1 MIRRELKTL
10 ALMLGLVFGSMPVL
24 SPSAMA
30 ENSGLIALK
39 DRGKLLGWE
48 AVGRLDLG
56 NGFCT
61 AVLIAPDLLLTAAHC
76 LFDADTRAPRDFST
90 MTFRAGLRYGRS
102 IADVRVARGTAHPDY
117 NPVGRKQR
125 GQQIRHDAALLQ
137 LVRPI
142 PAQTAAPF
150 ALHSGRMTGERVSV
164 VSYARGRSGAP
175 SWQKDCGVLG
185 QAQGLIAVDC
195 DVTFGSSGAPVFMK
209 ENGRARILSLVSAGT
224 TENGKTLA
232 YGMELPALVSDM
244 KARLR
249 AMPGGANTGTLNTGA
264 KRITI
269 GSGGALNQGSG
280 GAKFVS
286 AGGS

>member
-1 MIRRELKTL
+1 MIRRGAIAL
-10 ALMLGLVFGSMPVL
+10 ALIFGLTPA
-24 SPSAMA
+24 AMA
-30 ENSGLIALK
+30 QNSGLVALK

-48 AVGRLDLG
+48 AVGRLDVG
-56 NGFCT
+56 GGFCT

-76 LFDADTRAPRDFST
+76 LFDRDSKQPRDLSR
-90 MTFRAGLRYGRS
+90 MSFRAGLRDGRS
-102 IADVRVARGTAHPDY
+102 IAEVRIARGAAHADY
-117 NPVGRKQR
+117 DPQGRGTR
-125 GQQIRHDAALLQ
+125 AEQIRHDAALLQ

-164 VSYARGRSGAP
+164 VSYAKGRADVP

-185 QAQGLIAVDC
+185 QSQGLFAMDC

-209 ENGRARILSLVSAGT
+209 ENGRARILSLVSAGV
-224 TENGKTLA
+224 NDANQKVA
-232 YGMELPALVSDM
+232 YGMELPGLVADL
-244 KARLR
+244 KAQLR
-249 AMPGGANTGTLNTGA
+249 AMPGGGNTGTLNAGA

-269 GSGGALNQGSG
+269 GSGGASGALNRGSG
-280 GAKFVS
+280 GAKFVR